1 MNNSATLNGG
11 AGVMEGKV
19 VLVID
24 VPRELDGLF
33 PKFVRLRDAEA
44 PAVLHLIAAI
54 PQARETEGPEQ

>member
-1 MNNSATLNGG
+1 
-11 AGVMEGKV
+11 MEGKV